1 MPKILK
7 VKDSA
12 DGFHK
17 KMPVFDLPMRIL
29 LNSKSQHGIG
39 KTTIILNLL
48 LNPEF
53 GYDKVFKGENI
64 YIVSD
69 NDQDEK
75 LKLLAKYKDIPEQN
89 IMKYNESDLI
99 SLYDEIEEKFEED
112 KSDKDIQQRL
122 IIMDDVGYSGKMKSK
137 QFGIIAKLVSNGRH
151 IALSQIYTSQRLNMT
166 PGTLRSQITGAC
178 FGTCSMRELEMIEND
193 FNYMDSKKSFI
204 KMFRKHTE
212 ESRSFIC
219 INFTGNAG
227 LYYDRE
233 FKPIKMDK

>member
-1 MPKILK
+1 M
-7 VKDSA
+7 
-12 DGFHK
+12 
-17 KMPVFDLPMRIL
+17 
-29 LNSKSQHGIG
+29 
-39 KTTIILNLL
+39 NLL

-99 SLYDEIEEKFEED
+99 SLYDEIEEKFEEE

-193 FNYMDSKKSFI
+193 FNYLDSKKSFI